1 MPIMTTSTAGALLT
15 NRIPRSKKMAKSG
28 RKKPAMGNKKPM
40 AGRKRKNNPS
50 GRRK

>member
-1 MPIMTTSTAGALLT
+1 
-15 NRIPRSKKMAKSG
+15 MAKSG